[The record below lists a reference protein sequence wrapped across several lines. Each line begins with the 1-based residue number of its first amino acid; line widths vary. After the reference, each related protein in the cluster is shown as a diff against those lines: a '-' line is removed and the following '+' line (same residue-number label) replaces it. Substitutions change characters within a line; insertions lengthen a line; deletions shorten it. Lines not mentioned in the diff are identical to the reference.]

1 MKRRT
6 RFLLGSV
13 RPQLVAGHIHF
24 SAVSALALA
33 VACSGGQP
41 GSGGDQSGSNQ
52 GAIGGATVT
61 SNGGTSADSNTTT
74 AKRATT
80 GGASQI
86 RVEIGSG
93 GTTEEVSTSQPIAN
107 PNDNRVVQEK
117 CAATSATATDIVN
130 IKPADIIFA
139 VDGSSSM
146 AVETEFVKSYMNQF
160 SKKIMDSGIDVHVI
174 VIAAAD
180 TAGAGGT
187 GGTSSTTTRVGIDV
201 TRRTTGICIGAP
213 LGSGKCPDDTN
224 PPHYFH
230 ETSQV
235 TSFNALNLFVSTYK
249 NWKSY
254 LREDSTKSLV
264 VVSDDSPTEAPN
276 NSSSTFSKNF
286 TALDPELL
294 KGWTFNGV
302 FCLTQCT
309 DAASIGKVYSEL
321 VEQTGGVSGDLCE
334 QKFEPVFNRL
344 AEQIITTSSTIAC
357 EWELPSRDSD
367 QTFSPSLV
375 QVNRIDSN
383 GSTKLSRV
391 ASEAQCGDN
400 GGWYFDSNLNPTK
413 ILACE
418 STCSEMQNATGG
430 KVEIEFACESID
442 SCVANDS
449 SALKT
454 DSCTWPIPKPPSG
467 QDLVYSSVN
476 VRYMSA
482 SGFATDLGKVD
493 SEAECSGVEEG
504 WYYDNAEKPTNVIA
518 CPQTCKQIKAGG
530 NESKLEILFGC
541 ATAEAPPIINI

>member
-6 RFLLGSV
+6 RSHFGSAKRLPFATYV
-13 RPQLVAGHIHF
+13 GFSVAGTL
-24 SAVSALALA
+24 VCA
-33 VACSGGQP
+33 VACSGGLP
-41 GSGGDQSGSNQ
+41 GSGGDQNDQ
-52 GAIGGATVT
+52 RQNAVGGATVT
-61 SNGGTSADSNTTT
+61 SSGGNSAASSTA
-74 AKRATT
+74 AKRSTA
-80 GGASQI
+80 GGASQV
-86 RVEIGSG
+86 RVDVGIG
-93 GTTEEVSTSQPIAN
+93 GTTEESSTGTPIAD

-117 CAATSATATDIVN
+117 CAATSAMAVDNVKIT
-130 IKPADIIFA
+130 PADIIFA

-146 AVETEFVKSYMNQF
+146 AVETEFVKTYMNQF
-160 SKKIMDSGIDVHVI
+160 SQKIMDSGIDVHVI
-174 VIAAAD
+174 LIASPSSDA
-180 TAGAGGT
+180 AGAGGAA
-187 GGTSSTTTRVGIDV
+187 STTTRGGIGA
-201 TRRTTGICIGAP
+201 TRVTTGICIDAP
-213 LGSGKCPDDTN
+213 LGSGQCPDDTKLPN
-224 PPHYFH
+224 YYH

-235 TSFNALNLFVSTYK
+235 TSFNALNLFVSTFK
-249 NWKSY
+249 NWKSH
-254 LREDSTKSLV
+254 LRQDSTKSLV
-264 VVSDDSPTEAPN
+264 VVSDDSPTDAPN
-276 NSSSTFSKNF
+276 NSASAFTKNF

-294 KGWTFNGV
+294 EGWTFNGV
-302 FCLTQCT
+302 FCATQCT
-309 DAASIGKVYSEL
+309 DAASIGKVYADL

-357 EWELPSRDSD
+357 EWELPSRDGN

-383 GSTKLSRV
+383 GSTKLARV
-391 ASEAQCGDN
+391 AAEAQCGDN

-418 STCSEMQNATGG
+418 NTCNDMQNATGG

-467 QDLVYSSVN
+467 QELVYSTVN
-476 VRYMSA
+476 VRYTSA

-493 SEAECSGVEEG
+493 SEADCGNVEEG

-518 CPQTCKQIKAGG
+518 CPQTCKQTKAGG
-530 NESKLEILFGC
+530 SESKLEVLFGC
-541 ATAEAPPIINI
+541 ETSKAPPIINI